1 MINSIINNNIVEAKS
16 DIFARMNGILA
27 DRLEDVK
34 QYSIAG
40 MFESIEPIDE
50 AQNVIR
56 LGRTKLIRRRIRRK
70 NGKVVVQRNIR
81 RSAVKG
87 FTLRGGK
94 MKRITAMQ
102 KIKMKRAQ
110 RRGAIKRRAHK
121 QQILRRRM
129 ISIRRRKSLGI
140 R

>member
-1 MINSIINNNIVEAKS
+1 MINSIINSNISEAKQS
-16 DIFARMNGILA
+16 IFALMNDILA
-27 DRLEDVK
+27 ERINDVK
-34 QYSIAG
+34 QYVIAD
-40 MFESIEPIDE
+40 MFEYEDQLDE
-50 AQNVIR
+50 SQNVIR

-70 NGKVVVQRNIR
+70 NGRIVVQRNIR

-102 KIKMKRAQ
+102 KITMKRAQ
-110 RRGAIKRRAHK
+110 RRGALKRRAHK

-129 ISIRRRKSLGI
+129 LSVRRRKSLGI